1 MSVYS
6 TRRQLAG
13 LIGWL
18 AVCFVASAVGAV
30 ASVNA
35 ATFYAELVRPAWAP
49 PGWLFGPVWI
59 TLYTLMAVAA
69 WQVWR
74 QGGFGAAR
82 VALPLFLAQLLI
94 NAAWSWLFFG
104 WQLGLFAFLDILLLL
119 LLIVATVVAFWRH
132 SRLAGALLL
141 PYLLWVGFAALL
153 NFSVWQLNPRMLG

>member
-74 QGGFGAAR
+74 QGGFGVAR

-153 NFSVWQLNPRMLG
+153 NFSVWQLNPQMLG